1 MPLIDYS
8 YPNDS
13 YKQGSVTP
21 KQAFGKPCFD
31 LYVEE
36 DDTDSRSAGDST
48 GEANVCSAGR
58 ITHPTE
64 CGRDAGSKSPVS
76 DLEVISPPE
85 DTILDVN
92 GLIESIKTEIVGTV
106 KAELAALQEVFSG
119 ISSAIVN
126 MQGELSMI
134 RKEQADL
141 AHTHTPIS
149 TVQSDSRISALEDKC
164 KEQEARLKSVEHN
177 MQHMYTE
184 PTPLKKAGDTVSK
197 PGARGLQMQQANQGR
212 LKIPITELGVECVS
226 VRLRLCTKPK
236 AIELAVCSIYRPP
249 SATVDFWNL
258 CSQHL
263 DVISR
268 KFSRIIVLGDFNT
281 DVLQQSSN
289 NHHYKHLS
297 NLCEEFHL
305 RNVVTSPTRLA
316 KTCLD
321 LILVYAAA
329 PHVKTTVVSVDG
341 VSDHDL
347 VLTNFSYKATQQAN
361 SRLKFVRKPLPHA
374 IDPAT
379 LCDDIDSTL
388 EPLPKKVR
396 THPSDQQLLQRYRA
410 IRREGTLLNRQLKS
424 QYYIREF
431 KNRRHDPRGQWAII
445 NSLSGRTAVRAAPA
459 ATLADL
465 TTTFAEI
472 VHDPARPV
480 ELPLPV
486 ADPNSTTLLE
496 FDTVSVDTISKLLE
510 SLVSNKATGS
520 DDIPS
525 CILKSCRD
533 SVSYPLTVIVNQ
545 SLRSGIFPAAYKH
558 AHVCPVYK
566 SGDKTS
572 ATNYRPI
579 LLLPIAAKILEK
591 VVHKQVTSYFT
602 QNPDLSAIPAEQF
615 AYRSP
620 HSCEDALTL
629 CIDRWNRALDN
640 GDQCGVVFADM
651 SKAFDRVQHTGLLG
665 ELATT
670 GLGGTVLKW
679 FSDYLTNRSQQVTVN
694 GEKGDT
700 KPCTRGVPQGSV
712 LGPLLFCVYIR
723 RVPDIF
729 HQCVVQL
736 YADDIA
742 FYVFGSDVATI
753 MLRLQDSMRLLE
765 QYLDEKGLL
774 LNPTKT

>member
-1 MPLIDYS
+1 MNETRLNSSIP
-8 YPNDS
+8 DS
-13 YKQGSVTP
+13 SVHIP
-21 KQAFGKPCFD
+21 GYD
-31 LYVEE
+31 LYRK
-36 DDTDSRSAGDST
+36 DRDLHG
-48 GEANVCSAGR
+48 GGVC
-58 ITHPTE
+58 IYVH
-64 CGRDAGSKSPVS
+64 S
-76 DLEVISPPE
+76 DIH
-85 DTILDVN
+85 
-92 GLIESIKTEIVGTV
+92 SI
-106 KAELAALQEVFSG
+106 
-119 ISSAIVN
+119 
-126 MQGELSMI
+126 
-134 RKEQADL
+134 R
-141 AHTHTPIS
+141 
-149 TVQSDSRISALEDKC
+149 
-164 KEQEARLKSVEHN
+164 
-177 MQHMYTE
+177 
-184 PTPLKKAGDTVSK
+184 
-197 PGARGLQMQQANQGR
+197 
-212 LKIPITELGVECVS
+212 IPITKLGVECVS

-268 KFSRIIVLGDFNT
+268 KANRIIVLGDFNT
-281 DVLQQSSN
+281 DVLQQTSN

-347 VLTNFSYKATQQAN
+347 VLTHLSYKATQQAN
-361 SRLKFVRKPLPHA
+361 SHLKFVRKPLPHA

-379 LCDDIDSTL
+379 LCDDVDSTL
-388 EPLPKKVR
+388 EPLPKSADVNAQVTQLSHCITRVLDKHSPICPVVSPAFSKPKPQPWVTPQLKHLLQQRIHLHRKVR

-424 QYYIREF
+424 QYYIWEF

-480 ELPLPV
+480 ELPLAV

-545 SLRSGIFPAAYKH
+545 SLRSGIFPAAYKN

-579 LLLPIAAKILEK
+579 SLLPIAAKILEK
-591 VVHKQVTSYFT
+591 VVHKQIISYFT

-615 AYRSP
+615 AYRSH

-629 CIDRWNRALDN
+629 CIGSGNRALDN
-640 GDQCGVVFADM
+640 GDQCRVVFADM
-651 SKAFDRVQHTGLLG
+651 TKAFDRVQHTGLQG

-679 FSDYLTNRSQQVTVN
+679 FSDYLTNRSQQVTVY
-694 GEKGDT
+694 GEQGDT

-712 LGPLLFCVYIR
+712 LGPLLFCIYIR

-729 HQCVVQL
+729 HQSVVQL
-736 YADDIA
+736 CADDIA

-753 MLRLQDSMRLLE
+753 MLRLPDSMRLLE

-774 LNPTKT
+774 LNPTKTQFMLIRRPALPALSPAMYLTCKGIVISPCLYCEIPRYTNRWASNVPPTSRKGVFSDLR